1 MIMKMKT
8 ARFQHHI
15 AVTTVDYHGSKGY
28 QTVRAELS
36 TWCRETGDAFWKD
49 RNRQKKFKQEKGKEG
64 ICSLLGIAIIKPCTG
79 DGLPAPGGRATTTPA
94 MVISRTS
101 AP

>member
-15 AVTTVDYHGSKGY
+15 TVTTVDYHGSKGY

-49 RNRQKKFKQEKGKEG
+49 TGTNKKSLNRKRGRKGFVV
-64 ICSLLGIAIIKPCTG
+64 CWALL
-79 DGLPAPGGRATTTPA
+79 
-94 MVISRTS
+94 S
-101 AP
+101 